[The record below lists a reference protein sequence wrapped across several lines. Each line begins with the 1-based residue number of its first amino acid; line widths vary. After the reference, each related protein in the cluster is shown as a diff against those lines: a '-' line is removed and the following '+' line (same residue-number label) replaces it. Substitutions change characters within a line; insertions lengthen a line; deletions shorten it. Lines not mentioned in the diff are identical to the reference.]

1 MAAKDKFHDVV
12 KRALIKEGWVIT
24 HDPLFIRTGGIEYH
38 IDLGAEKI
46 ITAEKNEEKIA
57 VEVKS
62 FVGRSTTS
70 EFHTALGQ
78 YLEYLLAL
86 EDEHP
91 ERVLYLA
98 IPIDIHK
105 TFFSLQF
112 IQRLM
117 ERYAVKLIVY
127 NVKQEVI
134 VTWKK

>member
-1 MAAKDKFHDVV
+1 M
-12 KRALIKEGWVIT
+12 
-24 HDPLFIRTGGIEYH
+24 
-38 IDLGAEKI
+38 
-46 ITAEKNEEKIA
+46 
-57 VEVKS
+57 
-62 FVGRSTTS
+62 
-70 EFHTALGQ
+70 
-78 YLEYLLAL
+78 
-86 EDEHP
+86 
-91 ERVLYLA
+91 YLA